1 MVSVELAAGHEDA
14 QTRIDD
20 TSRSTTL
27 HSLTVCCRVGL
38 YKQSDIIGGMSY
50 IAVAA
55 VIGLLIA
62 LHEYG
67 HLLAAKLC
75 RIPVRRFSIGFGPKL
90 FGFKLAE
97 TSYWFSLIPLGGYVL
112 PALENAEFRQLPAY
126 KRITFALGGPIA
138 NIIGA
143 FVGLFVIGL
152 SQLSLGPI
160 QAGSFAATQ
169 VMSGVQ
175 QQLYGLS
182 TLFGDFG
189 QLSGLVGIVA
199 FGGPQFGSTV
209 VDLLTFSVLINISL
223 AVLNLLPLPP
233 LDGGRIFFCILEK
246 IYRPIARVEAPVTLI
261 GWALVMVL
269 MICVTVQDVGRI
281 VGA

>member
-1 MVSVELAAGHEDA
+1 
-14 QTRIDD
+14 
-20 TSRSTTL
+20 
-27 HSLTVCCRVGL
+27 
-38 YKQSDIIGGMSY
+38 MSY
-50 IAVAA
+50 IAVAI

-62 LHEYG
+62 IHEYG

-75 RIPVRRFSIGFGPKL
+75 RIPVSRFSIGFGPKL

-112 PALENAEFRQLPAY
+112 PALGDADFRQLPTY

-138 NIIGA
+138 NITAA

-152 SQLSLGPI
+152 SQLSLRPI
-160 QAGSFAATQ
+160 QAVSFAATQ
-169 VMSGVQ
+169 LVIGVQ

-182 TLFGDFG
+182 TLFVDFK
-189 QLSGLVGIVA
+189 QLSGIVGIVA
-199 FGGPQFGSTV
+199 VGGTQFGSTLAG
-209 VDLLTFSVLINISL
+209 LLTFSVLINISL

-233 LDGGRIFFCILEK
+233 LDGGRILFCILEK
-246 IYRPIARVEAPVTLI
+246 IYRPIAKVEAPATLI

-269 MICVTVQDVGRI
+269 MVCVTVQDVGRI
-281 VGA
+281 VA